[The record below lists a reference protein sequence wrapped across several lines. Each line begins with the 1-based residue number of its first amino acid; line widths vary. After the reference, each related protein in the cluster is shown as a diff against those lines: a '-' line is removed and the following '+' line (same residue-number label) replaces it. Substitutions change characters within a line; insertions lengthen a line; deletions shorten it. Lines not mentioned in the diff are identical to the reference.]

1 MVDRDDLKCRIDR
14 AESLHQAEIGTR
26 SLVERSAQE

>member
-1 MVDRDDLKCRIDR
+1 MVDRDDLQCRVDR
-14 AESLHQAEIGTR
+14 EESLHQAGTC